1 MRKLFTISLVCLL
14 SAVVQAQEP
23 VQVEYFLDADPGYGQ
38 GHLITGIGQGPNQLT
53 FDFGD
58 AAPGAHVLSV
68 RTQDSRGIWSQTIS
82 RPLYIVDRKE
92 AQQPI
97 RIEYFID
104 SDPGHGKGISVSP
117 VQVGDNPLTFDVS
130 SAGLGPHVLGVRSQD
145 AAGRWSETMSRP
157 FYVDRTPEIVYIEY
171 FIDNDPGTGKG
182 TPIALPDSPD
192 RTQMSLNLKVNT
204 AELIGGEHE
213 FFVRGLDE
221 LGRWTCLMSRRF
233 TVTGYVEPE
242 ITADDKTR
250 EYGDEN
256 PELTYTSNVKLK
268 GTPVLTTTAT
278 KTSPVGEYEIAV
290 ERGTVEGQ
298 FTTVK
303 GKLTVTKAPLTISG
317 GQYTM
322 KQGEA
327 MPVFHASYS
336 GFKNG
341 ETESVLTQ
349 QPVLTTDATSASSP
363 GTYEVKVNG
372 ASADN
377 YEISYTAGTL
387 HIEKADLV
395 TVTALSYTREYG
407 EENPMFEFT
416 SSGADLKGK
425 PVISCKATAT
435 SPVGTYPIVIEKGGV
450 ENYNDSYV
458 NGTLTITKAPLK
470 ITAGNYTRRQGQMNP
485 QFTLTYE
492 GFKNGETE
500 DVLTKKPVV
509 TTDATLT
516 SPVGSYEVKVSGA
529 EAENYDI
536 SYVNGT
542 LTVTTAELVG
552 QKVTR
557 IEYFFDEDPG
567 YGNGFVLEKPENG
580 EHDYLMSF
588 ESLDDG
594 IHVLSLRAQDDAG
607 HWSQTISRPLYIVDR
622 KEAQQPIRIEYF
634 IDSDPG
640 HGKGISVSPVQ
651 VGDNPLTFDVSSA
664 APGPHVLSVRSQ
676 DAAGRWSETMSRPF
690 FVDRHPE
697 IVYVEY
703 FIDEDPGKGKGT
715 PVALPDTP
723 DKTQLS
729 LDLEVYTAE
738 LIGGEHVFSVRAM
751 DALGSW
757 TNLMSR
763 QFTIIGYVEPEI
775 TADDKTREY
784 GDENPE
790 LTYTTNVTVKGTPV
804 LTTTATKTSPAGEYE
819 ITVERG
825 TVEGKFTTVTGKLTI
840 TKAPLTSSG
849 CEYTIKQREPMP
861 TFYATYAGFKNGET
875 EYVLTQMPTLE
886 TSATSGSTPGTYEI
900 TVSGAQAE
908 NYEISYVPGTLTI
921 LEADP
926 VTITASSFTRE
937 YGEENPAFEF
947 TSAGAPLE
955 GMPEISCEATA
966 TSPVGT
972 YPIII
977 KKGGVTNYNDSYVNG
992 TLTITKAPLKITA
1005 GDYTRM
1011 QGQMNPEFTLTYEGF
1026 KNGETEDVLTKKPVA
1041 TTEATLTSPVGIYE
1055 VTVSGAEADNY
1066 DISYVNGTLTVTTA
1080 ELVGERVT
1088 RIEYFFDNDPGY
1100 GKGFALE
1107 KPEDGEHTYIMSF
1120 ESLSEGVHLLSLRAQ
1135 DDVGHWS
1142 QTLSRPI
1149 YVVDKMEAQQPA
1161 VIEYFFDE
1169 DPGYGQGRT
1178 LDQLNLGDNLLSL
1191 DISGIESG
1199 VHVLSLRSQD
1209 VAGRWSSTLSRP
1221 VYVVKPAG
1229 EVVAVEYFFDADPGC
1244 GNGISVKLPSDL
1256 SAPFAID
1263 IPVDMLSMGTHVFSI
1278 RSKDSNGQWSSVRSE
1293 EIEVVETSGI
1303 DRILMSDEQID
1314 VYDLR
1319 GHKVDIGTYSHRRR
1333 LEKGVYII
1341 NGRKVIVK

>member
-1 MRKLFTISLVCLL
+1 MSIRKLLTIGLVGLM
-14 SAVVQAQEP
+14 SAAMQAQEP
-23 VQVEYFLDADPGYGQ
+23 VRMEYFLDTDPGYGQ
-38 GHLITGIGQGPNQLT
+38 GRLITGIGKGNNQVT
-53 FDFGD
+53 FDLGD
-58 AAPGAHVLSV
+58 AAPGTHVLSV
-68 RTQDSRGIWSQTIS
+68 RTQDSNGAWSQT
-82 RPLYIVDRKE
+82 
-92 AQQPI
+92 
-97 RIEYFID
+97 
-104 SDPGHGKGISVSP
+104 
-117 VQVGDNPLTFDVS
+117 
-130 SAGLGPHVLGVRSQD
+130 
-145 AAGRWSETMSRP
+145 M
-157 FYVDRTPEIVYIEY
+157 
-171 FIDNDPGTGKG
+171 
-182 TPIALPDSPD
+182 
-192 RTQMSLNLKVNT
+192 
-204 AELIGGEHE
+204 
-213 FFVRGLDE
+213 
-221 LGRWTCLMSRRF
+221 
-233 TVTGYVEPE
+233 
-242 ITADDKTR
+242 
-250 EYGDEN
+250 
-256 PELTYTSNVKLK
+256 
-268 GTPVLTTTAT
+268 
-278 KTSPVGEYEIAV
+278 
-290 ERGTVEGQ
+290 
-298 FTTVK
+298 
-303 GKLTVTKAPLTISG
+303 
-317 GQYTM
+317 
-322 KQGEA
+322 
-327 MPVFHASYS
+327 
-336 GFKNG
+336 
-341 ETESVLTQ
+341 
-349 QPVLTTDATSASSP
+349 
-363 GTYEVKVNG
+363 
-372 ASADN
+372 
-377 YEISYTAGTL
+377 
-387 HIEKADLV
+387 
-395 TVTALSYTREYG
+395 
-407 EENPMFEFT
+407 
-416 SSGADLKGK
+416 
-425 PVISCKATAT
+425 
-435 SPVGTYPIVIEKGGV
+435 
-450 ENYNDSYV
+450 
-458 NGTLTITKAPLK
+458 
-470 ITAGNYTRRQGQMNP
+470 
-485 QFTLTYE
+485 
-492 GFKNGETE
+492 
-500 DVLTKKPVV
+500 
-509 TTDATLT
+509 
-516 SPVGSYEVKVSGA
+516 
-529 EAENYDI
+529 
-536 SYVNGT
+536 
-542 LTVTTAELVG
+542 
-552 QKVTR
+552 
-557 IEYFFDEDPG
+557 
-567 YGNGFVLEKPENG
+567 
-580 EHDYLMSF
+580 
-588 ESLDDG
+588 
-594 IHVLSLRAQDDAG
+594 
-607 HWSQTISRPLYIVDR
+607 SRPLYIVDR

-664 APGPHVLSVRSQ
+664 APGPHVLGVRSQ
-676 DAAGRWSETMSRPF
+676 DAAGRWSETINRPF

-697 IVYVEY
+697 IVYLEY

-715 PVALPDTP
+715 PIALPDTP

-729 LDLEVYTAE
+729 LDLEVYAAE

-751 DALGSW
+751 DALGQWSI
-757 TNLMSR
+757 LMSR
-763 QFTIIGYVEPEI
+763 RFTIIGYVEPEI

-804 LTTTATKTSPAGEYE
+804 LTTTATKTSPVGEYE

-840 TKAPLTSSG
+840 TKAQLTISG
-849 CEYTIKQREPMP
+849 GEYTIKQGEPMP
-861 TFYATYAGFKNGET
+861 TFYASYAGFKNGET
-875 EYVLTQMPTLE
+875 EDVLTKMPTLE
-886 TSATSGSTPGTYEI
+886 TSATSGSTPRTYEI

-1041 TTEATLTSPVGIYE
+1041 TTEATLTSLVGIYE
-1055 VTVSGAEADNY
+1055 VTVSGAEAENY
-1066 DISYVNGTLTVTTA
+1066 DISYVSGTLTVTTA

-1120 ESLSEGVHLLSLRAQ
+1120 ESLSEGVHVLSLRAQ

-1142 QTLSRPI
+1142 PTLSRTI
-1149 YVVDKMEAQQPA
+1149 YVVDKKEAQQPA
-1161 VIEYFFDE
+1161 KIEYFFDE

-1178 LDQLNLGDNLLSL
+1178 LNHINIGDNLLSL
-1191 DISGIESG
+1191 DITDIETG

-1229 EVVAVEYFFDADPGC
+1229 EVVAVEYFFDADPGY
-1244 GNGISVKLPSDL
+1244 GNAISVKLPSDL
-1256 SAPFAID
+1256 SAPFAVD
-1263 IPVDMLSMGTHVFSI
+1263 IPVDKLSMGTHVFCI
-1278 RSKDSNGQWSSVRSE
+1278 RSKDTNGHWSFVRSE